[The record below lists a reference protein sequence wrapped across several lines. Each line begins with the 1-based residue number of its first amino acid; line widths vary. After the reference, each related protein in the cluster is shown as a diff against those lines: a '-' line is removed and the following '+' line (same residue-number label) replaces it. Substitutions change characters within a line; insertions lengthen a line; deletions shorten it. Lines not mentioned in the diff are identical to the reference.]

1 MQAHPAIVRLPAF
14 LAVYRQPVRAGFPS
28 PADDYLDSP
37 IDLSRALI
45 KNAPATF
52 IMTVAGGSAIDA
64 GILGS
69 NLVTVDRSLSP
80 RDGDPVVVDVNGE
93 RSVKI
98 FRLVGGRSC
107 LAFGNRR
114 YPDFDPAPD
123 ADIQS
128 FGVVA
133 NSARWLPG
141 GYRVSLTKVPDAIS
155 VSCPMASGL

>member
-1 MQAHPAIVRLPAF
+1 MFFLCSLFREHRHAHSSGRRRAPAF
-14 LAVYRQPVRAGFPS
+14 LPVYRKPVRAGFPS
-28 PADDYLDSP
+28 PADDYLDAP

-52 IMTVAGGSAIDA
+52 IMTVAGDSAIDA
-64 GILGS
+64 GIFDGS
-69 NLVTVDRSLSP
+69 LITVDRSLKP

-114 YPDFDPAPD
+114 YPDYDPGPD
-123 ADIQS
+123 ADIEI
-128 FGVVA
+128 FGVIT
-133 NSARWLPG
+133 NSVR
-141 GYRVSLTKVPDAIS
+141 RFRR
-155 VSCPMASGL
+155 